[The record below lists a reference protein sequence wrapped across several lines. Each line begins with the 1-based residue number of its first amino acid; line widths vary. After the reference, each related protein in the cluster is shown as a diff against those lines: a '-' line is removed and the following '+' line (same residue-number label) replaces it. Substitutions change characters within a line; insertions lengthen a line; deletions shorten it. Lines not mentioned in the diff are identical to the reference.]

1 MDATNILLLIVVGC
15 ISMWALY
22 TGIRN
27 HQRLRLNQKIG
38 KELDFLIES
47 TMEIV
52 RQNKVTLTKSVK
64 KPKSINLETGQSVDS
79 NFEIQ
84 ASKKV
89 TVEVI
94 TQANKRIIKEN
105 KISISNIK
113 NEDYI
118 SVYVDTQTNELILS
132 LDHYMG
138 NSDPLNLINFS
149 KPDDNTFH

>member
-64 KPKSINLETGQSVDS
+64 KPKSINLETGQSVDLS
-79 NFEIQ
+79 SADMLSSIL
-84 ASKKV
+84 
-89 TVEVI
+89 TVIV
-94 TQANKRIIKEN
+94 NKYGNLRL
-105 KISISNIK
+105 SMGDFSNIK

>member
-1 MDATNILLLIVVGC
+1 MHATNILLLIVVGC
-15 ISMWALY
+15 ISVWALY

-47 TMEIV
+47 TMKIV
-52 RQNKVTLTKSVK
+52 RQDKATLTKSVK
-64 KPKSINLETGQSVDS
+64 KPKSINLETSQSIDLTS
-79 NFEIQ
+79 SEMLSSIL
-84 ASKKV
+84 
-89 TVEVI
+89 TVIV
-94 TQANKRIIKEN
+94 NKYGNLRL
-105 KISISNIK
+105 SMGDFSNIK

-138 NSDPLNLINFS
+138 SSDPLNLINFS
-149 KPDDNTFH
+149 KPDDTTFH